1 MNYLDLYLQRNGIKR
16 YDVYKATGVS
26 QQLLS
31 THTSKS
37 IEKYSNKVV
46 MALAEALNKT
56 PGTVLDELLALQ
68 KENPAFEAYNPAELL
83 QGLEFKYDRIII
95 KGAYCSEVYKI
106 MKGQLSET
114 ESMGFE
120 LGSAGVATVLAY
132 AINAARDLF
141 SNSDKVSRDIERK
154 IVSYKLESASEENVT
169 IRLKQLDY

>member
-1 MNYLDLYLQRNGIKR
+1 
-16 YDVYKATGVS
+16 
-26 QQLLS
+26 
-31 THTSKS
+31 
-37 IEKYSNKVV
+37 

-56 PGTVLDELLALQ
+56 PVTVLDELLALQ
-68 KENPAFEAYNPAELL
+68 KENPDFEAYNPTELL
-83 QGLEFKYDRIII
+83 EGLEFKCDRIII
-95 KGAYCSEVYKI
+95 KGAYCLEKYKL

-120 LGSAGVATVLAY
+120 LGSAGWATVLAY
-132 AINAARDLF
+132 AINSARDSF

>member
-37 IEKYSNKVV
+37 VEKYSNKVV
-46 MALAEALNKT
+46 IALAEALNKT

>member
-16 YDVYKATGVS
+16 YDVYKVTGVS
-26 QQLLS
+26 QQLLA
-31 THTSKS
+31 THTNKK

-46 MALAEALNKT
+46 MALAEALEKT
-56 PGTVLDELLALQ
+56 PGTVLDELLELQ
-68 KENPAFEAYNPAELL
+68 KENPAFEAYNPTELL
-83 QGLEFKYDRIII
+83 TALEFKYDKIII
-95 KGAYCSEVYKI
+95 KGAYCKEIYNL

-141 SNSDKVSRDIERK
+141 SNTDKVSREIERK
-154 IVSYKLESASEENVT
+154 IVSYKLESVSEENVI

>member
-154 IVSYKLESASEENVT
+154 IVAYKLESASEENVT

>member
-16 YDVYKATGVS
+16 YDVYKITGIS

-31 THTSKS
+31 THTKKR

-46 MALAEALNKT
+46 IALAEALNKT

-68 KENPAFEAYNPAELL
+68 KENPAFEAYNPTELL
-83 QGLEFKYDRIII
+83 EALEFKYDRIII
-95 KGAYCSEVYKI
+95 KGAYCSEIYKL

-120 LGSAGVATVLAY
+120 LGSAGTATVLAY
-132 AINAARDLF
+132 AINVARDLF

>member
-37 IEKYSNKVV
+37 VEKYSNKVV
-46 MALAEALNKT
+46 IALAEALNKT

-95 KGAYCSEVYKI
+95 TGAYCSEVYKI